1 MMSVFDYQKQREM
14 GHHPCAPALVDER
27 EFTRLSN
34 RSYAE
39 RTARG
44 VLPLLAWLHSE
55 KRFTYDG
62 VLNRFSC
69 MGRYAE
75 VYVDTDRSADD
86 RGTFQI
92 KYGKDADSDVESD
105 IFWREVIHTKLYNLD
120 WCNLVDIQN
129 DVMWY
134 LRRGHDPVDSETH
147 VLPMRL

>member
-14 GHHPCAPALVDER
+14 GHHPRAPALVDER

-44 VLPLLAWLHSE
+44 VLTLLAWLHSE

-105 IFWREVIHTKLYNLD
+105 LFWREVIHSKLYNIER
-120 WCNLVDIQN
+120 CKLVDIQN
-129 DVMWY
+129 DIMTF
-134 LRRGHDPVDSETH
+134 LKRRREPAGCVEH
-147 VLPMRL
+147 VLPFQR